1 MGMVGPHLNTTSTKK
16 RQAKVTK
23 AEQGELE
30 QRWRDRNQTLK
41 EMHLPKE
48 TFEQFKD
55 FIYGRGKKA
64 KGSRQTGKTSQKTLP
79 AISKNM
85 ESDQTSN
92 TNNYTPTRII
102 RDFGERCKSLSD
114 GSTGACSSK
123 PPTTYTGEKMIGIS
137 QMAKSNAIPVF
148 NSEAITDI
156 ARMRR

>member
-1 MGMVGPHLNTTSTKK
+1 MVGPQLNTTSTKK

-23 AEQGELE
+23 AEQDELE

-55 FIYGRGKKA
+55 FIYGRGKKT
-64 KGSRQTGKTSQKTLP
+64 KGVWETRKTSQATLP
-79 AISKNM
+79 ARTKNM
-85 ESDQTSN
+85 ESNQASN
-92 TNNYTPTRII
+92 TNTYTPTRII
-102 RDFGERCKSLSD
+102 RDFGERCKSLPD
-114 GSTGACSSK
+114 NSTGACSSK
-123 PPTTYTGEKMIGIS
+123 PSPTYTGEKMIGIS
-137 QMAKSNAIPVF
+137 QMAKSNAVPVF